1 MQVIDY
7 CKINCSLLLISV
19 VKLQTKNN
27 SQDYKI
33 INRRFYTFKKNSTH
47 LITVINLHFYISSF
61 LCTNLLITINTSMER
76 IAGNAINSKPR
87 PGVFLP
93 VTGL

>member
-1 MQVIDY
+1 MVYINELKMQVIDY

-33 INRRFYTFKKNSTH
+33 INRRFYTFKKTV
-47 LITVINLHFYISSF
+47 LI
-61 LCTNLLITINTSMER
+61 
-76 IAGNAINSKPR
+76 
-87 PGVFLP
+87 
-93 VTGL
+93 